1 MINLERI
8 NNWFYSYGKWLIR
21 NRLWYFLCFALFL
34 FVVILGLPKLESS
47 ADEDNWF
54 GKKDR
59 TIIEQNEMEEIF
71 GNTDIAAVHVSAE
84 NIFTK
89 QNLELIRKLG
99 QELED
104 NVPYADDVFSITS
117 LEYSQG
123 TEWGIEIE
131 DLIPEEIPDDPQML
145 AELQKKAVSKELI
158 KGQVISEDCTEGW
171 IILRLLRYDDGDD
184 NATLKIGKGF
194 LDIVN
199 KPEYA
204 PLNPRATGVPV
215 LMYEKTKF
223 FSYETPRVMKFS
235 FLVVFLILL
244 VSLRSLRGIVI
255 PFLTIGFSLVIVF
268 GVQGHIGFTI
278 DPTVVTMP
286 IFLGFAVAVGYNIHI
301 FHFFNNKRKLTG
313 QVKESVY
320 YTLQESGWPILF
332 TALTTILALCSFL
345 FISSPLLKWI
355 GIASAAI
362 VFVSLLL
369 VLSFTPILLSFGKD
383 KAVVSEEAI
392 AKNARANKWLAGFSD
407 WIFANRKKIIF
418 FYLLITMIGACGFFM
433 FRISFSPTDSI
444 GVKVPYV
451 KRVDEIAHSQIG
463 ALSSYNIIIEFPE
476 NEAVKNPENMKN
488 LDELIKFIETKTVLT
503 KRVTSIVKIIKDMNK
518 VLFDNKD
525 SEYKIPDTRQ
535 AIAQELLLYENS
547 GGTEATRW
555 IDYDYKRYRIQVELP
570 EMDTE
575 LADQDI
581 AKIKAEAKKL
591 FPNAKIKEVG
601 TLAKMIAMA
610 ERVTHGQLYSFLIAL
625 IIVAIILMIAFGG
638 VRVGLVGMIPNIT
651 PAILAG
657 GAMGYL
663 DIPLDMITVTIMPMI
678 LGLAVDDTIH
688 FINHYK
694 LYYNKYGDYKLASSK
709 CFSSIGMA
717 LITTSVILILN
728 YAVYLTSVAKMLT
741 HVGLLA
747 IIGISSALL
756 SDFFITP
763 ILIRMLEPFGKHVE
777 FGEKNEN

>member
-1 MINLERI
+1 MINLEKI
-8 NNWFYSYGKWLIR
+8 NKWFYSYGKWLIR
-21 NRLWYFLCFALFL
+21 NRLWYFLL
-34 FVVILGLPKLESS
+34 FVLLMAVSIMGLPKLQSS

-71 GNTDIAAVHVSAE
+71 GNTDIAAVHIDVK

-104 NVPYADDVFSITS
+104 KVPYADDVFSITS

-123 TEWGIEIE
+123 THWGIEIE
-131 DLIPEEIPDDPQML
+131 DLVPEDIPDD
-145 AELQKKAVSKELI
+145 AETLNRLREKAVSKELI

-171 IILRLLRYDDGDD
+171 IILRLLRYQDGDD
-184 NATLKIGKGF
+184 NATLNIGKAV
-194 LDIVN
+194 LDVVN
-199 KPEYA
+199 KPIYA
-204 PLNPRATGVPV
+204 ALNPKATGVPV
-215 LMYEKTKF
+215 IMYEKTNF
-223 FSYETPRVMKFS
+223 FSHETPRIMKFS

-255 PFLTIGFSLVIVF
+255 PFLTIAFSLLIVF
-268 GVQGHIGFTI
+268 GLQGHLGITI

-286 IFLGFAVAVGYNIHI
+286 IFLGLAVAIGYNIHI
-301 FHFFNNKRKLTG
+301 FHFYQAYRKKTG
-313 QVKESVY
+313 KVKEAVY

-332 TALTTILALCSFL
+332 TALTTILALFSFL
-345 FISSPLLKWI
+345 FISSPLLQWI
-355 GIASAAI
+355 GLASASL

-383 KAVVSEEAI
+383 KAVAPEKVI
-392 AKNARANKWLAGFSD
+392 ARGVLLNKWLAGFSD
-407 WIFANRKKIIF
+407 WIFGNRKKIIF
-418 FYLLITMIGACGFFM
+418 FYILITLTGACGFFM
-433 FRISFSPTDSI
+433 FRISFSPVDSI
-444 GVKVPYV
+444 GLKVPYV
-451 KRVDEIAHSQIG
+451 KRVNAIAHSQIG
-463 ALSSYNIIIEFPE
+463 ALASYNIIVEFPE
-476 NEAVKNPENMKN
+476 NDAVKEPENMKK
-488 LDELIKFIETKTVLT
+488 LDELVKFIETQTFLT
-503 KRVTSIVKIIKDMNK
+503 KRVSSIIKIIKDMNK

-547 GGTEATRW
+547 GGKEATRW
-555 IDYDYKRYRIQVELP
+555 IDYAYKRYRIQVELP
-570 EMDTE
+570 EMDTY
-575 LADQDI
+575 LADKDI
-581 AKIKAEAKKL
+581 VKIKAKAHKL
-591 FPNAKIKEVG
+591 FPDAKVKEVG
-601 TLAKMIAMA
+601 TLAKMVAMA
-610 ERVTHGQLYSFLIAL
+610 ERVTWGQLFSFFIAL
-625 IIVAIILMIAFGG
+625 VIVAITLMIAFGG

-694 LYYNKYGDYKLASSK
+694 LYYDECGDYKRASAR
-709 CFSSIGMA
+709 CFTSIGVA
-717 LITTSVILILN
+717 LIITSVILILN
-728 YAVYLTSVAKMLT
+728 YAVYLTSTAAMLQ

-747 IIGISSALL
+747 IIGIGSALL
-756 SDFFITP
+756 ADFFITP

-777 FGEKNEN
+777 YEEKLW